1 MNQCVKIQEYNK
13 LIIILEAVNIK
24 NKKEII
30 IQQKVRSGVHRFQVQ
45 EDQENIDLKM
55 I

>member
-1 MNQCVKIQEYNK
+1 MNQGIMIQEYNK

-24 NKKEII
+24 NNQEII
-30 IQQKVRSGVHRFQVQ
+30 IQQKVHDEFHKFQVQ
-45 EDQENIDLKM
+45 EDQENIDSKM